1 MREAAW
7 MLTFLYLW
15 YAFLKDGKME
25 TDPGKLSRKRR
36 GTEAMEQ
43 QQEKMTDRI
52 DELLEQPCWV
62 VDLLPEQVPADSPG
76 QFFAV
81 EEYYLKPPQM
91 AVLHR
96 KFAEILLKLNCYF
109 DFSLG
114 AAAGDEWVRNPE
126 PEMLVSALCNEK
138 DIWTL
143 CVYFEAEN
151 ALIYINCDDICFTV
165 YHPTERL
172 LNLIRKLAGAEG
184 LFVRKA
190 GAPA

>member
-1 MREAAW
+1 
-7 MLTFLYLW
+7 
-15 YAFLKDGKME
+15 ME
-25 TDPGKLSRKRR
+25 TDPEEFSRKRK

-43 QQEKMTDRI
+43 QQEKMIDRI

-62 VDLLPEQVPADSPG
+62 VDLFPEQVPVDSPG

-81 EEYYLKPPQM
+81 EEYYLKQPQM

-143 CVYFEAEN
+143 CVYFEAES